1 MSPDEDFVRELVRAM
16 RAVRLEGI
24 LIGSGAAILQGV
36 PLLTEDIDLLV
47 RDTPA
52 VRKKLERL
60 AEEMGG
66 AWVEIS
72 PLTRARRLVGLR
84 VGVDVLFDEIA
95 GDLKFESLR
104 SRARGIRLGN
114 QVVVAAA
121 LEDIV
126 RSKTAANRAKD
137 RAQLPILEDT
147 LRVQAAARR
156 VATKK
161 KR

>member
-60 AEEMGG
+60 AEEMEG
-66 AWVEIS
+66 AWVES
-72 PLTRARRLVGLR
+72 RRSRARRLVGLR
-84 VGVDVLFDEIA
+84 VGVDVLFDR
-95 GDLKFESLR
+95 DR
-104 SRARGIRLGN
+104 RGSE
-114 QVVVAAA
+114 V
-121 LEDIV
+121 
-126 RSKTAANRAKD
+126 
-137 RAQLPILEDT
+137 
-147 LRVQAAARR
+147 R
-156 VATKK
+156 VA
-161 KR
+161 